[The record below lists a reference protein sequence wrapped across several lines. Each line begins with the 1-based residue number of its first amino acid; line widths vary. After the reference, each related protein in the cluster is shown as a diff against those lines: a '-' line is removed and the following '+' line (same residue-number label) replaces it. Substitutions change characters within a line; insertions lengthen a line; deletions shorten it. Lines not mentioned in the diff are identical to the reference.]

1 MLDFFQSLADFLKS
15 DLAKNNIWV
24 VIVLIIICMCLS
36 GSIVWFVMDKIILPS
51 RLIELNNKVT
61 RLEIRLEES
70 QKKLDES
77 ENENKKM
84 KNKIEKL
91 NIQVLSYEFL
101 KSINEKDRNFDDKAV
116 KKFLKKN
123 KKNRKTTKEEL

>member
-1 MLDFFQSLADFLKS
+1 
-15 DLAKNNIWV
+15 
-24 VIVLIIICMCLS
+24 
-36 GSIVWFVMDKIILPS
+36 
-51 RLIELNNKVT
+51 
-61 RLEIRLEES
+61 
-70 QKKLDES
+70 
-77 ENENKKM
+77 M